1 MLSHLTIRS
10 LAVIDNLE
18 LECAPGMTALTGETG
33 AGKSIVVD
41 ALALLLGARANSDM
55 IRAGAERAEVGGV
68 FETTSN
74 ASARAWL
81 AHRALDEAADECI
94 VRRVIGPGGRSRAFV
109 NNRPV
114 PAHLLREL
122 GEHLVDIHG
131 QHVHHLLLD
140 RDRQRVIVDDFGGH
154 HELLGGVAETA
165 GRWRELRREIAE
177 IAAEGE
183 DRTSRLDFLRFQLD
197 ELDGLRLEDDEPERL
212 AGEQRRLANAESILD
227 GCRRAL
233 DRLDGDHDGSAAT
246 ACAGARRELES
257 VARHDSRVQEVL
269 DLVELATINAAEAS
283 NSLRAAA
290 EALDLD
296 PERLSEVERRLGAIH
311 DLARK
316 HRVSP
321 RELPARIE
329 RLREQIATLAASEQR
344 TVEVEREAASV
355 EEEHRTL
362 CTRLTA
368 LRRQAA
374 GRLAQRVTQN
384 MQELGMP
391 GGSFAVDIRAV
402 DTPLLSHNGADRVE
416 FMVSAG
422 PGQHPRPL
430 SKVASGGELSR
441 ISLAIQVSSVRG
453 SAVPTLVF
461 DEADVGIGG
470 RVAEIVGRQL
480 RALGESH
487 QILCV
492 THLAQVA
499 SRAHHHAVVRKFLGH
514 DGTPGVGVTPA
525 CGKER
530 IEEIARMIGG
540 EKITSKTIAHAREM
554 LDGP

>member
-18 LECAPGMTALTGETG
+18 FECAPGMTALTGETG

-154 HELLGGVAETA
+154 HELLGGVAKTA

-197 ELDGLRLEDDEPERL
+197 ELDGLRLEDDESERL

-257 VARHDSRVQEVL
+257 VARHDARVQEVL
-269 DLVELATINAAEAS
+269 DLVELAAINVAEAS

-391 GGSFAVDIRAV
+391 AGSFAVDIRTV

-514 DGTPGVGVTPA
+514 DGAPGVGVTPA